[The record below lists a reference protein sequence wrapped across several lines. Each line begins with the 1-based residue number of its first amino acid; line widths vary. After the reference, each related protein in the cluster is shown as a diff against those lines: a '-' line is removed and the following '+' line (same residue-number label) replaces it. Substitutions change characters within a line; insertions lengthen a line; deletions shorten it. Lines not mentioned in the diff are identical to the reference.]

1 MADLLAVCSTGED
14 IIVFKSRDHVLLNIH
29 RANLHAV
36 TDGPFVV
43 DLAAPEGDVADLP
56 EDGDTLELMFRHVY
70 PGRIPSLAPL
80 SFQKLYTLAE
90 ASEKYRVGP
99 AMNMCYTHLDL
110 LYRERPLEVLAYAF
124 RHGYHELMNKCAPS
138 TVGRSVK
145 DVRGILTPILII
157 AWVCLHIWTV
167 LRI

>member
-1 MADLLAVCSTGED
+1 MADLISVCSTGED

-90 ASEKYRVGP
+90 ASENYRVGP
-99 AMNMCYTHLDL
+99 AMNMCYTHLEYVRFSVVSHL
-110 LYRERPLEVLAYAF
+110 LMMWTACFTGSARSKSLPTLSGMA
-124 RHGYHELMNKCAPS
+124 
-138 TVGRSVK
+138 TVSS
-145 DVRGILTPILII
+145 
-157 AWVCLHIWTV
+157 
-167 LRI
+167 